1 MLFQQDHRSGF
12 LFLITW
18 GAVRLSVSAPSG
30 REFMLD
36 IAGQGD
42 LLGLLSFLD
51 GSEQEA
57 TCTTLHKTQVLCI
70 NSSGISPVFKKNIE
84 SYFTSALYAQLRMTT
99 TLLQEMTMYPLEIR
113 LARLLLRLDRRA
125 RARPV
130 LSPDRLHQGLL
141 ALMANATRP
150 KVNEQLRRFD
160 TLGAIRLKAGAVFIT
175 QEKILKEIA
184 AE

>member
-1 MLFQQDHRSGF
+1 
-12 LFLITW
+12 
-18 GAVRLSVSAPSG
+18 
-30 REFMLD
+30 
-36 IAGQGD
+36 
-42 LLGLLSFLD
+42 
-51 GSEQEA
+51 
-57 TCTTLHKTQVLCI
+57 
-70 NSSGISPVFKKNIE
+70 
-84 SYFTSALYAQLRMTT
+84 
-99 TLLQEMTMYPLEIR
+99 MYPLEIR

-141 ALMANATRP
+141 ALMANATRH

-175 QEKILKEIA
+175 QEKILREIA